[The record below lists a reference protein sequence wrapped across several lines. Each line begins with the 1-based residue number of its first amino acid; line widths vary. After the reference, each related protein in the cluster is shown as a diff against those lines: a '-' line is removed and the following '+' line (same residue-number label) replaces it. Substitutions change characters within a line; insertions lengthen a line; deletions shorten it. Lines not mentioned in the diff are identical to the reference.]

1 MNRAKRVLI
10 VEDDVHIA
18 NLLRMH
24 LRDEGYEV
32 THAATGDD
40 GLRLLES
47 DAWSALVLD
56 LTDLSDTVV
65 VRRVLMPENYLT
77 PEQLRGP
84 FGPAGELK
92 ISVPIEVTGVQVNG
106 YQLDKFFP

>member
-1 MNRAKRVLI
+1 M
-10 VEDDVHIA
+10 
-18 NLLRMH
+18 
-24 LRDEGYEV
+24 
-32 THAATGDD
+32 
-40 GLRLLES
+40 
-47 DAWSALVLD
+47 
-56 LTDLSDTVV
+56 V